1 MEMLYRLSYV
11 GFDDRD
17 VQVGST
23 ARMKKAVSK
32 YCTGSLTTWLSVL
45 GSKDALPR
53 GDFHAS
59 KVVGESCEPG
69 NLIPATRAV
78 NRKIIEFRSL

>member
-23 ARMKKAVSK
+23 ARSK
-32 YCTGSLTTWLSVL
+32 GSVEVLHWIVTTWLSVL
-45 GSKDALPR
+45 GSKDAPPR
-53 GDFHAS
+53 GDFLS
-59 KVVGESCEPG
+59 RKVVWE
-69 NLIPATRAV
+69 RASPE
-78 NRKIIEFRSL
+78 I